1 MNKSLISK
9 VIAIGVAQLVFYI
22 TMFFTNGGKGIGSA
36 PVIAQAL
43 KWLSFNIH
51 EQYGVT
57 TLICIAFIV
66 HSFLKKI
73 L

>member
-22 TMFFTNGGKGIGSA
+22 TMIFTKSDTSSA
-36 PVIAQAL
+36 PAIAQAL

-51 EQYGVT
+51 QQYGVT

-66 HSFLKKI
+66 HSFLKRI

>member
-1 MNKSLISK
+1 MNKSLVSK
-9 VIAIGVAQLVFYI
+9 VIAIGAAQLVFYI
-22 TMFFTNGGKGIGSA
+22 TMFFTKSDISSA
-36 PVIAQAL
+36 PAIAQAL

-51 EQYGVT
+51 QQYGVT

>member
-22 TMFFTNGGKGIGSA
+22 TMFFPNGGIGSA
-36 PVIAQAL
+36 PAIAQAL